1 MGLVVISLAM
11 PKSAIISN
19 TAQREGKP
27 IFNIPRAF
35 NSKLDTL
42 RSLGQS
48 LDRAKPMNNIVLM
61 KIFNPL
67 KTLFKQTFHYINK
80 FLLREYLRTAYIEL

>member
-19 TAQREGKP
+19 IAQREGKP

-35 NSKLDTL
+35 NSKLDIL
-42 RSLGQS
+42 RSLGQPR
-48 LDRAKPMNNIVLM
+48 DRAKPMNNIVFM

-80 FLLREYLRTAYIEL
+80 SLLREYLRTTYIEL